1 MSMLEKWE
9 DMTARKAAVSLEE
22 VLSNGGVTLN
32 HLRRQEKDH
41 DTLKQGPGRKSWPVA
56 AEPIKFETIK
66 SYWGVPHGEQERKY
80 VLRIKAGEGLRPPGR
95 APLCPDAEL
104 WMADVVSVMI
114 LRDEPLHD
122 REIKKMAKAM
132 FIELGLKDICG
143 RPYTKDTCM
152 DERHGVITR
161 FKSLLPDVLR
171 QRLRFNCA
179 TEGTFRLPASDIVG
193 CCEMRSE
200 EMLGL
205 DEEQQHLRRAMEKV
219 GWFADSDSELQYD
232 LTKTATEK
240 AKQAEKAKR
249 KIEKELQTMKNHLSV
264 VKTAE
269 ADLEARL
276 KAADGDVAK
285 VLKSLRAV
293 TTLKDYVFSRQDAR
307 ARSAMRTL
315 NKTQLGEQWMA
326 RIKSPRVDYDT
337 PIAAKASD
345 LESLTKDIS
354 NAEEELEVAHKIL
367 QHNEEWHE
375 EHARQLM
382 EVKDTMA
389 ERQNAASHES

>member
-1 MSMLEKWE
+1 
-9 DMTARKAAVSLEE
+9 MTARKAAVSLEE

-32 HLRRQEKDH
+32 HLRRQEKAH

-104 WMADVVSVMI
+104 WLADVVSVMI
-114 LRDEPLHD
+114 LRDEPLHH

-143 RPYTKDTCM
+143 RPYTKDTCL
-152 DERHGVITR
+152 DGWYKAWIRR

-171 QRLRFNCA
+171 QRLRFNRA
-179 TEGTFRLPASDIVG
+179 NEGAFRLPASDIVG
-193 CCEMRSE
+193 CCEMCLE
-200 EMLGL
+200 EMLGS
-205 DEEQQHLRRAMEKV
+205 DEEQQHLHRALEKV

-232 LTKTATEK
+232 LKKVMREEDYYLPPA
-240 AKQAEKAKR
+240 QA
-249 KIEKELQTMKNHLSV
+249 
-264 VKTAE
+264 
-269 ADLEARL
+269 
-276 KAADGDVAK
+276 
-285 VLKSLRAV
+285 
-293 TTLKDYVFSRQDAR
+293 AR
-307 ARSAMRTL
+307 AASERQAGVLLDRSMRAQAMRTL

-337 PIAAKASD
+337 PIAAKASE
-345 LESLTKDIS
+345 LESLMKDIS

-375 EHARQLM
+375 EYARQLM

-389 ERQNAASHES
+389 ERQNAASHGS